1 MKGDI
6 PPPEKQ
12 VENRSLIPRFLIL
25 RSKQVEK
32 KQLL

>member
-6 PPPEKQ
+6 PPEKQ
-12 VENRSLIPRFLIL
+12 VEKRSLIPRFLIL

-32 KQLL
+32 QQLL